1 MRNRPKTLSKVVT
14 GLFVTCVLYVIYVI
28 YAFSFGVLI
37 FHFHQYSE
45 SNYLEQNR
53 VERFWGEEISQ
64 DRVVL
69 VDDRYEAGIARIHM
83 IENAQHTLDISYYT
97 IHPGQSSD
105 IFFSYIIS
113 AADRGVQVRLL
124 LDGIFHNLKGNRK
137 GILYSLAYHPGIEL
151 KFYEPFDMFRPWT
164 WNNRL
169 HDKLIIA
176 DKELAMIG
184 GRNIGDKYFAPDGYE
199 GASND
204 RDVII
209 INTGTENVEDSGI
222 YDMKNYFEYV
232 WNHDFSKFPLS
243 QLTKAQEEKSQ
254 KTLSNF
260 RRYIGSG
267 GGLDYQDIDWIE
279 RSLPTNKIT
288 FIHNPIDRL
297 NKEPWVWYD
306 ITRLMENSEK
316 SIYIQSPYIL
326 PTNNM
331 VKHIDVNEI
340 TAEDI
345 VILTNSL
352 AATPN
357 KLAYSGYLRYRESI
371 ANSGVNL
378 FEYQGPT
385 ESLHTKTYVFDSRI
399 SMIGSFNLD
408 PRSTYLSTESM
419 VVIDSKQF
427 ADSIESKIEDHLL
440 YDSLKVKHDGE
451 YIDNPLVVEEDV
463 SFFKA
468 TITKSLSIFMRFFEF
483 LL

>member
-1 MRNRPKTLSKVVT
+1 MKTLSKVGT
-14 GLFVTCVLYVIYVI
+14 GLFVIYVL

-37 FHFHQYSE
+37 FYFHQYFE
-45 SNYLEQNR
+45 CTYANQNE
-53 VERFWGEEISQ
+53 VERFWGEEVSQ

-83 IENAQHTLDISYYT
+83 IDTAQHTLTISYYT

-105 IFFSYIIS
+105 IFFSRIIS
-113 AADRGVQVRLL
+113 AADRGVQVRVL
-124 LDGIFHNLKGNRK
+124 LDGLFHNLKGNRK
-137 GILYSLAYHPGIEL
+137 EILYSLSYHPGIEL

-176 DKELAMIG
+176 DQELAMIG

-209 INTGTENVEDSGI
+209 INTDTANSKESVIN
-222 YDMKNYFEYV
+222 DMKNYFEYV
-232 WNHDFSKFPLS
+232 WNHDFSKYPLS
-243 QLTKAQEEKSQ
+243 QLTKAKEEVGK
-254 KTLSNF
+254 KTLSDF
-260 RRYIGSG
+260 RRYTEIG
-267 GGLDYQDIDWIE
+267 GGLEYQDIDWIE

-297 NKEPWVWYD
+297 NKEPWVWYE
-306 ITRLMENSEK
+306 ITRLMKKAEK
-316 SIYIQSPYIL
+316 SIFIQSPYII
-326 PTNNM
+326 PTNKMLN
-331 VKHIDVNEI
+331 HIDENDI
-340 TAEDI
+340 TAKEI

-357 KLAYSGYLRYRESI
+357 KLAFSGYLRYRDTI
-371 ANSGVNL
+371 ANSSVKL

-399 SMIGSFNLD
+399 SLIGSFNLD

-419 VVIDSKQF
+419 VVIDSEEL
-427 ADSIESKIEDHLL
+427 ANNLERKINNHLK
-440 YDSLKVKHDGE
+440 YDSLKVKVDGE
-451 YIDNPLVVEEDV
+451 YYKNPMVVEEHV
-463 SFFKA
+463 PFSKA
-468 TITKSLSIFMRFFEF
+468 IITRGLSIFMRFFEF
-483 LL
+483 ML